1 MDIDALF
8 AEHHGQLF
16 RYLVRLTGDADLA
29 EEVVQEAFMR
39 LVEKPPRQPER
50 GKAWLFRVAT
60 NLAHEVE
67 RTAKRRR
74 GILRAHAHQVPA
86 PAGSDDASRQLEVAE
101 LRITVRAALNNLSVR
116 DRTVL
121 LMREEG
127 FAHREIAAAVDTT
140 TNAVGV
146 LIARAVEKLARQLAG
161 KQEALQ

>member
-8 AEHHGQLF
+8 AEHYGQLF
-16 RYLVRLTGDADLA
+16 RYLVRLTGDTDLA
-29 EEVVQEAFMR
+29 EEVVQETFVR

-50 GKAWLFRVAT
+50 GKGWLFRVAT
-60 NLAHEVE
+60 NLALEVE

-74 GILRAHAHQVPA
+74 RILRAYGHRIPG
-86 PAGSDDASRQLEVAE
+86 PAGPDDASRQLEIAE
-101 LRITVRAALNNLSVR
+101 LRRTVRAALNKLSIR